1 MGRFSEKHSKSMKSF
16 SNCGNIAI
24 QRQLTRKLNTASI
37 HYFADCAKY
46 VGCLA
51 LFGMMLC
58 PIDVSAN
65 NVVANGKPAK
75 AVVMKSIAGGSSAE
89 TNVTA
94 NDTIPF
100 AQLIPNNSWVSTNH
114 EDNSSSKKSWELI
127 CTKGDTLSFN
137 YAVSSEENFDK
148 LTVMLNDSVLLQV
161 SGEKSDT
168 FTHKIQKDGRN
179 ILTAI
184 YSKDGSGNSGNDC
197 GSITNISAGDL
208 FTNLNNYLESLG
220 EHAGLKQELSG
231 IIQKLQAAP
240 EDEAVIAELSATLHN
255 VRRAFYCYPI
265 IQQDLVVADSVLNDG
280 AYVDIAEAVKLAKAI
295 NLATSRSNEYIA
307 AFDALETSLA
317 IQHSSTV
324 DRSNWV
330 FDTNTYKV
338 IDDLCYNIDE
348 TNKLAQFLGLKESGM
363 NIESLVVPATIRYND
378 ETYAVVSLIS
388 NNRQQEIIKT
398 ISLPKTLRYL
408 GSVSNYPNISEII
421 IPENVECIGDYIFND
436 NTKLSKIKVEAI
448 VPPAANGQLDYH
460 SRHYKITVPRESFH
474 SYRLAAPWNESK
486 SILIGG
492 DEGVTVN
499 VGTIAEGELG
509 HFVIDN
515 ATYLEEVNKLVV
527 AGSLNNEDWNTIQ
540 KMSNLV
546 EIDLSGAYIE
556 TIPNS
561 ALYDRWGVDKVVL
574 PESVKK
580 IDNYAFYGSGIKE
593 INLPDGLA
601 NIEGDAFREC
611 YNLESVKI
619 PAGVK
624 AIPDLCFYGCR
635 NLKNVYLSDSLLSIR
650 SQAFQNC
657 ALTELVIPEQV
668 SEISSY
674 AFDSNKSLKKVTFNK
689 NLVNIRECAFRG
701 CAIDSIIFPTSL
713 KYINWGAFRENPIE
727 SVSFNE
733 GLISIGNGA
742 FAECQ
747 QLKELVLPSSLEVC
761 YSSSFNN
768 CNGIKTVEARSII
781 PPSTNGGCPL
791 SNVDLTKVVLY
802 VPAWSVGEYQLAD
815 GWNSFYTFQA
825 SDFMPQNIKVNK
837 NFYFSM
843 PDELDSSYRPN
854 IEMTWSNRE
863 AADSQGHTNYE
874 RGNLTVSSRSK
885 LAINDFSMVISPF
898 AKYYADWNIRNGYDW
913 DDYRT
918 YLNSTSL
925 IVKGEMRA
933 ENTVVNLCNMRN
945 VWQFVTFPFD
955 VKVSDIVPQDEN
967 TSWVIRSHS
976 GANRAAGKTDEVW
989 QNLTADDVLEAGK
1002 GYIMH
1007 CYRPGNDEY
1016 VWFNVSPLTT
1026 SVNRQLIFNA
1036 DSRTMPLEENLAEFD
1051 HNRSW
1056 NLIGNPY
1063 PSFYDTRFFEFDA
1076 PFMVWNSYAKNY
1088 YAYNPADDAY
1098 ILSPGEAFF
1107 VQRPVEQESI
1117 TFLKDGRQ
1125 TDRYART
1132 MMDEP
1137 SAPRRV
1143 KAANRSVYNITI
1155 SNGDMGDRTRVVIN
1169 DAASMAYEMSSD
1181 AAKFAST
1188 EATVPQIYTIESGT
1202 RYAINERPLSSGV
1215 VALGV
1220 HCGIEGEYTIALGG
1234 VANGTVILDDKEMG
1248 VSTEITADRGY
1259 TFFAPAGDYTSR
1271 FVLRFMPGTTAVDG
1285 VTVDETV
1292 ENGDVYTIDGVKT
1305 TNDAAKQQKG
1315 LFIQNGKKVIK
1326 K

>member
-1 MGRFSEKHSKSMKSF
+1 M
-16 SNCGNIAI
+16 
-24 QRQLTRKLNTASI
+24 
-37 HYFADCAKY
+37 
-46 VGCLA
+46 
-51 LFGMMLC
+51 
-58 PIDVSAN
+58 
-65 NVVANGKPAK
+65 
-75 AVVMKSIAGGSSAE
+75 
-89 TNVTA
+89 
-94 NDTIPF
+94 
-100 AQLIPNNSWVSTNH
+100 
-114 EDNSSSKKSWELI
+114 
-127 CTKGDTLSFN
+127 
-137 YAVSSEENFDK
+137 
-148 LTVMLNDSVLLQV
+148 
-161 SGEKSDT
+161 
-168 FTHKIQKDGRN
+168 
-179 ILTAI
+179 
-184 YSKDGSGNSGNDC
+184 
-197 GSITNISAGDL
+197 
-208 FTNLNNYLESLG
+208 
-220 EHAGLKQELSG
+220 
-231 IIQKLQAAP
+231 
-240 EDEAVIAELSATLHN
+240 
-255 VRRAFYCYPI
+255 
-265 IQQDLVVADSVLNDG
+265 
-280 AYVDIAEAVKLAKAI
+280 
-295 NLATSRSNEYIA
+295 
-307 AFDALETSLA
+307 
-317 IQHSSTV
+317 
-324 DRSNWV
+324 
-330 FDTNTYKV
+330 
-338 IDDLCYNIDE
+338 
-348 TNKLAQFLGLKESGM
+348 
-363 NIESLVVPATIRYND
+363 
-378 ETYAVVSLIS
+378 
-388 NNRQQEIIKT
+388 
-398 ISLPKTLRYL
+398 
-408 GSVSNYPNISEII
+408 
-421 IPENVECIGDYIFND
+421 
-436 NTKLSKIKVEAI
+436 
-448 VPPAANGQLDYH
+448 
-460 SRHYKITVPRESFH
+460 
-474 SYRLAAPWNESK
+474 
-486 SILIGG
+486 
-492 DEGVTVN
+492 
-499 VGTIAEGELG
+499 
-509 HFVIDN
+509 
-515 ATYLEEVNKLVV
+515 
-527 AGSLNNEDWNTIQ
+527 
-540 KMSNLV
+540 
-546 EIDLSGAYIE
+546 
-556 TIPNS
+556 
-561 ALYDRWGVDKVVL
+561 
-574 PESVKK
+574 
-580 IDNYAFYGSGIKE
+580 
-593 INLPDGLA
+593 
-601 NIEGDAFREC
+601 
-611 YNLESVKI
+611 
-619 PAGVK
+619 
-624 AIPDLCFYGCR
+624 
-635 NLKNVYLSDSLLSIR
+635 YLSDSLSSIR
-650 SQAFQNC
+650 SYAFQDC

-674 AFDSNKSLKKVTFNK
+674 AFDSNRSLKKVTFNK
-689 NLVNIRECAFRG
+689 NLIKIDGYAFRD
-701 CAIDSIIFPTSL
+701 CAIDSISFPASL
-713 KYINWGAFRENPIE
+713 KYIDSGAFRENPIE

-733 GLISIGNGA
+733 GLISIGDGA
-742 FAECQ
+742 FAECKL
-747 QLKELVLPSSLEVC
+747 LKELMLPSSLEVC
-761 YSSSFNN
+761 YSSSFYN
-768 CNGIKTVEARSII
+768 CNGIKTVEARSIL

-815 GWNSFYTFQA
+815 GWNSFYTFNA

-843 PDELDSSYRPN
+843 PDELDSNYRPN

-863 AADSQGHTNYE
+863 AADSHGNKDYE

-885 LAINDFSMVISPF
+885 LAINDFSMVMSPF
-898 AKYYADWNIRNGYDW
+898 AKYFADRNIQNGYDF
-913 DDYRT
+913 DYYNRT
-918 YLNSTSL
+918 NLNSTSL

-1007 CYRPGNDEY
+1007 CYRPGNDNY
-1016 VWFNVSPLTT
+1016 VWFTVSPLTT

-1063 PSFYDTRFFEFDA
+1063 PSFYDTRFLEFDA

-1117 TFLKDGRQ
+1117 TFLKDGCQ

-1132 MMDEP
+1132 MIDEP

-1188 EATVPQIYTIESGT
+1188 EATVPQIYTVESGT

-1234 VANGTVILDDKEMG
+1234 DANGTVILDDKEMG

-1259 TFFAPAGDYTSR
+1259 TFFAPVGDYTSR
-1271 FVLRFMPGTTAVDG
+1271 FALRFMPGTTAVDG